1 MIGACIIDGTDIADL
16 GMFILKGGDGD
27 FIAYPDR
34 KEPLKNDWFE
44 HDGVEIDFSSLT
56 FNPKKIKV
64 DYYLSAPN
72 TLLFKQRLNAFQ
84 NLHFASGNR
93 QIFLRQFD
101 YTFSLQ
107 FVGVNKM
114 VQKGGLWRDGRK
126 SATLTIE
133 YVDNNPTA
141 LFTPSIVTPTGG
153 GILTRVKL
161 NGTDL
166 ASYGIK
172 IQDFYSTALNIP
184 NPKLGIAT
192 ETQFSSGAVVDVG
205 FAPKKQPRKISMEC
219 TLLADNL
226 QEFWTNYTALFNQL
240 TQPEPLVFTLSN
252 GTQISCYYT
261 NIASFKK
268 IRPFNSRVYLTF
280 TLNFNEL

>member
-1 MIGACIIDGTDIADL
+1 MIGACIIDGVDIATL
-16 GMFILKGGDGD
+16 GVFILKGGDGD

-56 FNPKKIKV
+56 FQPKKIKV

-93 QIFLRQFD
+93 QIYLREFD
-101 YTFSLQ
+101 HTFNLQ

-114 VQKGGLWRDGRK
+114 NHKGGLWKEGRK
-126 SATLTIE
+126 SANLTIE
-133 YVDNNPTA
+133 YVDNNPLA

-153 GILTRVKL
+153 GMLTRVKL

-166 ASYGIK
+166 AAYGIK

-192 ETQFSSGAVVDVG
+192 ETQFLSGAVVDVD
-205 FAPKKQPRKISMEC
+205 FAPKKQTRKISMEC

-226 QEFWTNYTALFNQL
+226 QDFWTNYTALFNQL
-240 TQPEPLVFTLSN
+240 NKPELLFTLAG

-261 NIASFKK
+261 GMASFKK
-268 IRPFNSRVYLTF
+268 MRPFNSRVFLTF